1 MDTSIGGFRLGYRAG
16 VDGSGTG
23 WTVGAGEQLADLH
36 VGVAV
41 TERVPHVPTDVGHL
55 LEGLTGVFRA
65 GSFSTAQHA
74 QTADVHLHT
83 VQHPTRDVVM
93 MVMVKQLTYTCTK
106 VQHQSNDVVI
116 IIMVKQLTYACTTVR
131 HPSKDVF
138 IIVMVKQLTY
148 TCTQFNIRH
157 RTWKC
162 PENSSTFL
170 TRRCHDGHGQTADV
184 HLYNNSVSATGR
196 RHDGHGQTGDV
207 HQFNIRHRKRSW

>member
-74 QTADVHLHT
+74 QTGDVHLNKK
-83 VQHPTRDVVM
+83 VQHPSEDQVSMLVIR
-93 MVMVKQLTYTCTK
+93 QETYTCIK
-106 VQHQSNDVVI
+106 
-116 IIMVKQLTYACTTVR
+116 
-131 HPSKDVF
+131 
-138 IIVMVKQLTY
+138 
-148 TCTQFNIRH
+148 QFNIRH
-157 RTWKC
+157 RTR
-162 PENSSTFL
+162 S
-170 TRRCHDGHGQTADV
+170 RR
-184 HLYNNSVSATGR
+184 S
-196 RHDGHGQTGDV
+196 
-207 HQFNIRHRKRSW
+207 